1 MAQKSMRI
9 APSSLPRSFKALIV
23 VVGTAA
29 VFSGGFIAGRIP
41 SASGATPAGETVSN
55 LGSLPPFAMKD
66 VDFDMFWD
74 VWKLAKSNYVDQP
87 VSDKDLFYGAL
98 EGLVYGLGDHYS
110 NYFDPEKAQAFN
122 DELDGTFFGIGAQI
136 GLDDDGFITVIAPL
150 PENPAEKAGI
160 TAGDHILAID
170 GVDTTGMSV
179 DEAVKRIRGEKG
191 TVVKLMILAKEAK
204 EPKTVEIVRD
214 EISVKSVTWKM
225 RDDGLAVITVTIFN
239 EDTSKLFGEA
249 VTDMLK
255 KNPKGLIVDLR
266 NNPGG
271 LLDSAINLAGYW
283 MDGKTA
289 VMEEV
294 RGKRTESVARGNN
307 LLAHMPTT
315 VLVNG
320 GSASASE
327 ILAGALQDYHF
338 ATLVGE
344 KTFGKG
350 SVQEYHDLPDGSAV
364 KITVARWLTPL
375 GRSIDKEGIIPDNV
389 VPYTVEDLH
398 ADRDPQLQKAVDLLK
413 K

>member
-1 MAQKSMRI
+1 MRI
-9 APSSLPRSFKALIV
+9 DPSSVPHSFKALIL

-29 VFSGGFIAGRIP
+29 VFSGGFIAGRVP
-41 SASGATPAGETVSN
+41 AVNSAAPASPTVAN

-66 VDFDMFWD
+66 VDFTMFWD
-74 VWKLAKSNYVDQP
+74 VWKLAKSQYVDQP

-98 EGLVYGLGDHYS
+98 DGMVFGLKDRYS
-110 NYFDPEKAQAFN
+110 TFFDPESAQAFN

-136 GLDDDGFITVIAPL
+136 GLDKDGFVTVIAPL
-150 PENPAEKAGI
+150 PGTPAERAGI
-160 TAGDHILAID
+160 LAEDHILAID

-179 DEAVKRIRGEKG
+179 DEAVKKIRGEKG
-191 TVVKLMILAKEAK
+191 TPVKLLMLAKGAK
-204 EPKTVEIVRD
+204 TPKTVEIIRD
-214 EISVKSVTWKM
+214 EISVKSVTWKV
-225 RDDGLAVITVTIFN
+225 RDDGVAVITVTIFN
-239 EDTSKLFGEA
+239 EDTTKLFGDA
-249 VTDMLK
+249 VADIMQ
-255 KNPKGLIVDLR
+255 KNAKGLIVDLR
-266 NNPGG
+266 NDPGG
-271 LLDSAINLAGYW
+271 LLDAAINLAGYW

-294 RGKRTESVARGNN
+294 RGKRSELVARGSNR
-307 LLAHMPTT
+307 LSKMPTI

-327 ILAGALQDYHF
+327 ILSGALQDYHF

-375 GRSIDKEGIIPDNV
+375 GRSIDKEGITPDSV
-389 VPYTVEDLH
+389 VPLTLDDIH
-398 ADRDPQLQKAVDLLK
+398 ADRDPQLQKAVDLLTK
-413 K
+413 

>member
-1 MAQKSMRI
+1 MRI
-9 APSSLPRSFKALIV
+9 APSALPHSFKAFLAV
-23 VVGTAA
+23 SCLSGMFAAGFVVGR
-29 VFSGGFIAGRIP
+29 VHDVR
-41 SASGATPAGETVSN
+41 GATPTSQTIAN
-55 LGSLPPFAMKD
+55 MGSLPPFAMKD
-66 VDFDMFWD
+66 VDFAMFWD
-74 VWKLAKSNYVDQP
+74 VWKLAKAQYVDQP

-98 EGLVYGLGDHYS
+98 EGMVFGLGDHYS
-110 NYFDPEKAQAFN
+110 NFFDPEKAQEFN

-136 GLDDDGFITVIAPL
+136 GLDKDGFITVIAPL
-150 PENPAEKAGI
+150 PGTPADKAGI
-160 TAGDHILAID
+160 AAGDHILAID
-170 GVDTTGMSV
+170 GTDTSGMTV
-179 DEAVKRIRGEKG
+179 DEAVKRIRGAKG
-191 TVVKLMILAKEAK
+191 TPVKLLTLPKGAKT
-204 EPKTVEIVRD
+204 PKTVEIIRD

-225 RDDGLAVITVTIFN
+225 RDDGIAVITITIFN
-239 EDTSKLFGEA
+239 EDTTKLFGEA
-249 VTDMLK
+249 VTDIMK

-271 LLDSAINLAGYW
+271 LLDAAINLSGYW

-289 VMEEV
+289 VMEEI
-294 RGKRTESVARGNN
+294 RGKRTESKAHGNN
-307 LLAHMPTT
+307 LLSKVPTV

-338 ATLVGE
+338 ASLVGE

-375 GRSIDKEGIIPDNV
+375 GRSIDKAGITPDTEV
-389 VPYTVEDLH
+389 KFTEEDLH
-398 ADRDPQLQKAVDLLK
+398 AERDPQLQKAVDLLK